1 MADLLLLVVLMYSFH
16 EIKAQASVPPELT
29 VNPPAITETD
39 SVTLSCQ
46 TPSSV
51 SVSQC
56 DFYIASQKL
65 SKGSSCVQI
74 LTATELLKITH
85 KSLPAEVEVR
95 CSYTVHIDTLKH
107 TSPDSEPSTINI
119 NNLRPPKLT
128 VNPQKITETD
138 SVTVNCQT
146 PSSVSVTECHFI
158 IAGNEIAKRAPCL
171 QTLTGSEFLS
181 WTRRSSP
188 VTVEITCFYLNIYK
202 SPVSNTS
209 PITIQTPRPELTV
222 NPQKITKTDSVTVN
236 CQTPS
241 SVSVTEC
248 FLYFMRRKKSTSI
261 SCQQTLTATE
271 LLSMAQQSSP
281 AEVEVTCFYS
291 SEHKG
296 GQYQSPHSNRYSI
309 SIQNPR
315 PELTVNPQNITETDS
330 VTVNCQTPSSV
341 PVSRCYFI
349 ISGHKPDKA
358 APCLQTLTGSEFL
371 SWTRQSSP
379 LTAEVTCYYF
389 YILKSPES
397 NMSPINIQPPRP
409 ELTVNPTV
417 ITETDSVT
425 VNCQT
430 PSSVSVSQCFLYFM
444 RGRKSS
450 SISCQQTLTGTELL
464 SKAEQSLPAEVK
476 VTCFYTLE
484 HKGGPHK
491 SLHSD
496 TSSISIQT
504 PRPELTMNLMMIT
517 ETDSV
522 TVKCQTPPSVSVM
535 QCFLYFMRRRKSTSI
550 SCQQTLTATELLSM
564 AQQSSPAEVEVTCF
578 YMSQHKGGQYQ
589 SPHSNISFINI
600 QTEKNTLTFAP
611 PPSMD
616 FTIHTIRRNTTIVG
630 TTSSVTTP
638 RTSSVLPAHKLLPVV
653 ATGFGVIVGIISL
666 GMALVCVKRRNDN
679 FSSTKKTDR
688 GGWMSPNDTEAFNM
702 TSLVPVDD
710 PPKGSNQLKRQESQT
725 ENSSLY
731 HLYSSIPEEP
741 DETPTVKTD
750 LAYST
755 LQAH

>member
-1 MADLLLLVVLMYSFH
+1 M
-16 EIKAQASVPPELT
+16 
-29 VNPPAITETD
+29 ITETD
-39 SVTLSCQ
+39 SVTL
-46 TPSSV
+46 
-51 SVSQC
+51 
-56 DFYIASQKL
+56 
-65 SKGSSCVQI
+65 
-74 LTATELLKITH
+74 
-85 KSLPAEVEVR
+85 
-95 CSYTVHIDTLKH
+95 
-107 TSPDSEPSTINI
+107 
-119 NNLRPPKLT
+119 
-128 VNPQKITETD
+128 
-138 SVTVNCQT
+138 
-146 PSSVSVTECHFI
+146 
-158 IAGNEIAKRAPCL
+158 
-171 QTLTGSEFLS
+171 
-181 WTRRSSP
+181 
-188 VTVEITCFYLNIYK
+188 
-202 SPVSNTS
+202 
-209 PITIQTPRPELTV
+209 
-222 NPQKITKTDSVTVN
+222 
-236 CQTPS
+236 
-241 SVSVTEC
+241 
-248 FLYFMRRKKSTSI
+248 
-261 SCQQTLTATE
+261 
-271 LLSMAQQSSP
+271 
-281 AEVEVTCFYS
+281 
-291 SEHKG
+291 
-296 GQYQSPHSNRYSI
+296 
-309 SIQNPR
+309 
-315 PELTVNPQNITETDS
+315 
-330 VTVNCQTPSSV
+330 NCQTPSSV

-464 SKAEQSLPAEVK
+464 SMAEQSLPVEVK

-491 SLHSD
+491 SLHSN

-522 TVKCQTPPSVSVM
+522 TVNCQTPSSVSVS

-564 AQQSSPAEVEVTCF
+564 AQQSSPAEVQVACF

-589 SPHSNISFINI
+589 SPHSNISSINI

-616 FTIHTIRRNTTIVG
+616 FTIHTITIHTIVG

-653 ATGFGVIVGIISL
+653 ATVFGVIVGVISL
-666 GMALVCVKRRNDN
+666 GMALVCVKRRNGN

-688 GGWMSPNDTEAFNM
+688 GGWMSPNDSEVYSM

-710 PPKGSNQLKRQESQT
+710 PPNGSNQLKRQESQT
-725 ENSSLY
+725 ENSAAY
-731 HLYSSIPEEP
+731 YFYSSIPEEP
-741 DETPTVKTD
+741 DETPTMKTD

>member
-1 MADLLLLVVLMYSFH
+1 MAGLLLLVVLMYSFH
-16 EIKAQASVPPELT
+16 EIKAQASLPPELT
-29 VNPPAITETD
+29 VHPPAITETD

-65 SKGSSCVQI
+65 SKGSSCVQT
-74 LTATELLKITH
+74 LTATELLKIAH
-85 KSLPAEVEVR
+85 KSLPAEAEVR
-95 CSYTVHIDTLKH
+95 CSYTVQIDTFKR
-107 TSPDSEPSTINI
+107 TSPDSEPSTITI
-119 NNLRPPKLT
+119 NNLRPPNLT
-128 VNPQKITETD
+128 VNPQMITETD

-146 PSSVSVTECHFI
+146 PSSVSVSQCYFI
-158 IAGNEIAKRAPCL
+158 ISGDKTAKTSSCL
-171 QTLTGSEFLS
+171 WTFTGSEFLS
-181 WTRRSSP
+181 WTRQRSP
-188 VTVEITCFYLNIYK
+188 VTLEMTCYYIYIYK
-202 SPVSNTS
+202 SPVSNMS

-222 NPQKITKTDSVTVN
+222 NPQMITETESVTVN

-241 SVSVTEC
+241 SVPVTQC
-248 FLYFMRRKKSTSI
+248 FLYFMNGRKSTSI
-261 SCQQTLTATE
+261 SCQQTLTGTE
-271 LLSMAQQSSP
+271 LLSMARQSSP
-281 AEVEVTCFYS
+281 AEVDVTCFYS

-296 GQYQSPHSNRYSI
+296 GQYQSPHSNKYSI

-315 PELTVNPQNITETDS
+315 PELAVNPQMITETDS

-341 PVSRCYFI
+341 PVSQCYFI

-379 LTAEVTCYYF
+379 LAAEVTCYYF
-389 YILKSPES
+389 YIQKSPES

-409 ELTVNPTV
+409 ELTVNPTM

-430 PSSVSVSQCFLYFM
+430 PSSVPVSQCFLYFM
-444 RGRKSS
+444 RGRKSA
-450 SISCQQTLTGTELL
+450 SISCQQTLTATELL
-464 SKAEQSLPAEVK
+464 SMAQQRLPAEVK

-491 SLHSD
+491 SLHSN

-504 PRPELTMNLMMIT
+504 PRPELTVNPQMIT

-522 TVKCQTPPSVSVM
+522 TVKCQTPSSVSVT

-564 AQQSSPAEVEVTCF
+564 AQQSSPAEVVVTCF

-600 QTEKNTLTFAP
+600 QTEKNTLTSAP

-616 FTIHTIRRNTTIVG
+616 FTSHTIRRNTTIVE
-630 TTSSVTTP
+630 TTSSLTTP
-638 RTSSVLPAHKLLPVV
+638 RTSS
-653 ATGFGVIVGIISL
+653 
-666 GMALVCVKRRNDN
+666 DN

-702 TSLVPVDD
+702 TSLVPGDD

-725 ENSSLY
+725 ESSSLY

-741 DETPTVKTD
+741 DETPSIKTD

-755 LQAH
+755 LQPH

>member
-1 MADLLLLVVLMYSFH
+1 MAGLLLLVVLMYSFH
-16 EIKAQASVPPELT
+16 EIKAQASLPPELT
-29 VNPPAITETD
+29 VHPPAITETD

-65 SKGSSCVQI
+65 SKGSSCVQT
-74 LTATELLKITH
+74 LTATELLKIAH
-85 KSLPAEVEVR
+85 KSLPAEAEVR
-95 CSYTVHIDTLKH
+95 CSYTVQIDTFKR
-107 TSPDSEPSTINI
+107 TSPDSEPSTITI
-119 NNLRPPKLT
+119 NR
-128 VNPQKITETD
+128 
-138 SVTVNCQT
+138 
-146 PSSVSVTECHFI
+146 
-158 IAGNEIAKRAPCL
+158 
-171 QTLTGSEFLS
+171 SEFLS
-181 WTRRSSP
+181 WTRQRSP
-188 VTVEITCFYLNIYK
+188 VTLEMTCYYIYIYK
-202 SPVSNTS
+202 SPVSNMS

-222 NPQKITKTDSVTVN
+222 NPQMITETESVTVN

-241 SVSVTEC
+241 SVPVTQC
-248 FLYFMRRKKSTSI
+248 FLYFMNGRKSTSI
-261 SCQQTLTATE
+261 SCQQTLTGTE
-271 LLSMAQQSSP
+271 LLSMARQSSP
-281 AEVEVTCFYS
+281 AEVDVTCFYS

-296 GQYQSPHSNRYSI
+296 GQYQSPHSNKYSI

-315 PELTVNPQNITETDS
+315 PELAVNPQMITETDS

-341 PVSRCYFI
+341 PVSQCYFI

-379 LTAEVTCYYF
+379 LAAEVTCYYF
-389 YILKSPES
+389 YIQKSPES

-409 ELTVNPTV
+409 ELTVNPTM

-430 PSSVSVSQCFLYFM
+430 PSSVPVSQCFLYFM
-444 RGRKSS
+444 RGRKSA
-450 SISCQQTLTGTELL
+450 SISCQQTLTATELL
-464 SKAEQSLPAEVK
+464 SMAQQRLPAEVK

-491 SLHSD
+491 SLHSN

-504 PRPELTMNLMMIT
+504 PRPELTVNPQMIT

-522 TVKCQTPPSVSVM
+522 TVKCQTPSSVSVT

-564 AQQSSPAEVEVTCF
+564 AQQSSPAEVVVTCF

-600 QTEKNTLTFAP
+600 QTEKNTLTSAP

-616 FTIHTIRRNTTIVG
+616 FTSHTIRRNTTIVE
-630 TTSSVTTP
+630 TTSSLTTP
-638 RTSSVLPAHKLLPVV
+638 RTSSVPSAHKLLPVV
-653 ATGFGVIVGIISL
+653 VTGFGVIVGIISL

-702 TSLVPVDD
+702 TSLVPGDD

-725 ENSSLY
+725 ESSSLY

-741 DETPTVKTD
+741 DETPSIKTD

-755 LQAH
+755 LQPH